1 MNNFYIKQFK
11 EMLTNEM
18 DSKPPEMDAL
28 EFIKQIRA
36 DLLDTMRVLESAFK
50 KSPCDDKTLAAYFEV
65 ARKEFLSTRVTGGGG
80 AQFIDSDPR
89 DSWLT
94 AEREDKTTWSYFNRY
109 QTYLLEKGRSPDDVK
124 TLALD
129 SRRILARMADP
140 KSSTPVLK
148 KGLVY
153 GEVQS
158 GKTGNFNAVI
168 NRAIDSGYQLII
180 VLSGI
185 MDDLRKQTQ
194 FRIESEV
201 VGAGNLDTYSDRK
214 GDKGVGKVVRHGA
227 DGGDNVRQVVSQ
239 TSYTSDFDS
248 GSLNQSFSL
257 NQTSILVCKKNVS
270 ILKNLLVSLHDWLP
284 EGETKHQIP
293 LLLLDDEAD
302 NASLNNLG
310 SKGGVYAS
318 KINGHVRAL
327 LDLFDRRSYV
337 GYTATPFA
345 NVLQHHTDTPSQKWP
360 IVVGKE
366 TREFSQIANL
376 FPDDF
381 IARIKPPRNYIGA
394 KQIFETVAPAE
405 NSLGEK
411 LPVVSV
417 VHDEVT
423 EFPSRILDDVPN
435 EPRGVENF
443 QVQGEWDER
452 VGPGGSYE
460 GFSTFKDYRKGT
472 RATSRF
478 DGFPRQLPQSLKEAI
493 QAFVISTAIRES
505 REPWTRSSDLYQPH
519 NTMLIHISRFMSWQ
533 NRTKDLVEQYVKE
546 LTNRVVNEPPK
557 KEGSIYRELERVWLK
572 HHDKLVGKV
581 RQYLPEGYRDE
592 YLTDIVFESICDF
605 LPQAVADLNVKAINS
620 GTGDNLNYDDKTPQK
635 VIAIGGNR
643 LSRGFTLEG
652 LTVNYFVRTTNFA
665 DTLFQMGRWFGYRP
679 SYLDC
684 CLLFTTQDALDKFN
698 STTRCV
704 EELEAEFDKVGAKPK
719 SYRIRVRDHPG
730 VLQVTRR
737 NIQRGA
743 QSIVGSYQDSLQMTH
758 EFAMNSENLE
768 GIWSDFRDHV
778 SPLFSDNDVDE
789 RGYLH
794 VVVGAAQVLK
804 ILDLRNNFEAERLSL
819 IRDFISKSGQKG
831 HLTKW
836 HLVVKT
842 TGQAQ
847 EKIAKGKILADESG
861 LPIDIKMGIRNGSSK
876 GIDRDTLLDKGV
888 FKATGRSANIMTA
901 PDDMSVPL
909 SAQKIEA
916 AVASYRK
923 FIQAKLRAEN
933 PDWSEEQLEQEVR
946 KKARRP
952 PERVYREALD
962 EREGALIIYLFDTNY
977 VFKPQGNT
985 DDDAYQNYVK
995 SNKLNL
1001 DIPLVGFALGF
1012 PPIKGDSGGNYL
1024 VRDDYELEAEEEY
1037 EDDDLPSDASE
1048 EAVT

>member
-360 IVVGKE
+360 IVSWEGDQRVL
-366 TREFSQIANL
+366 AN
-376 FPDDF
+376 
-381 IARIKPPRNYIGA
+381 R
-394 KQIFETVAPAE
+394 
-405 NSLGEK
+405 
-411 LPVVSV
+411 
-417 VHDEVT
+417 
-423 EFPSRILDDVPN
+423 
-435 EPRGVENF
+435 
-443 QVQGEWDER
+443 
-452 VGPGGSYE
+452 
-460 GFSTFKDYRKGT
+460 
-472 RATSRF
+472 
-478 DGFPRQLPQSLKEAI
+478 
-493 QAFVISTAIRES
+493 
-505 REPWTRSSDLYQPH
+505 
-519 NTMLIHISRFMSWQ
+519 
-533 NRTKDLVEQYVKE
+533 
-546 LTNRVVNEPPK
+546 
-557 KEGSIYRELERVWLK
+557 
-572 HHDKLVGKV
+572 
-581 RQYLPEGYRDE
+581 
-592 YLTDIVFESICDF
+592 
-605 LPQAVADLNVKAINS
+605 
-620 GTGDNLNYDDKTPQK
+620 
-635 VIAIGGNR
+635 
-643 LSRGFTLEG
+643 
-652 LTVNYFVRTTNFA
+652 
-665 DTLFQMGRWFGYRP
+665 
-679 SYLDC
+679 
-684 CLLFTTQDALDKFN
+684 
-698 STTRCV
+698 
-704 EELEAEFDKVGAKPK
+704 
-719 SYRIRVRDHPG
+719 
-730 VLQVTRR
+730 
-737 NIQRGA
+737 
-743 QSIVGSYQDSLQMTH
+743 
-758 EFAMNSENLE
+758 
-768 GIWSDFRDHV
+768 
-778 SPLFSDNDVDE
+778 
-789 RGYLH
+789 
-794 VVVGAAQVLK
+794 
-804 ILDLRNNFEAERLSL
+804 
-819 IRDFISKSGQKG
+819 
-831 HLTKW
+831 
-836 HLVVKT
+836 
-842 TGQAQ
+842 
-847 EKIAKGKILADESG
+847 
-861 LPIDIKMGIRNGSSK
+861 
-876 GIDRDTLLDKGV
+876 
-888 FKATGRSANIMTA
+888 
-901 PDDMSVPL
+901 
-909 SAQKIEA
+909 
-916 AVASYRK
+916 
-923 FIQAKLRAEN
+923 
-933 PDWSEEQLEQEVR
+933 
-946 KKARRP
+946 
-952 PERVYREALD
+952 
-962 EREGALIIYLFDTNY
+962 
-977 VFKPQGNT
+977 
-985 DDDAYQNYVK
+985 
-995 SNKLNL
+995 
-1001 DIPLVGFALGF
+1001 
-1012 PPIKGDSGGNYL
+1012 
-1024 VRDDYELEAEEEY
+1024 
-1037 EDDDLPSDASE
+1037 
-1048 EAVT
+1048 